1 MRKEDFAMAL
11 LEALS
16 QQAAG
21 PRGGEGQSMNG
32 KDGKEP
38 EAVFIDELL
47 KTAGNPEEFSQRIR
61 EGKTFKLKEKAGIH
75 IISLDTDK
83 PPIIQITGEFGAL
96 SKMLSFAMSVMIEKA
111 VDDTGDRTEIEK
123 HFREIT
129 ELAIMT
135 SRI

>member
-1 MRKEDFAMAL
+1 
-11 LEALS
+11 
-16 QQAAG
+16 
-21 PRGGEGQSMNG
+21 MNV

-96 SKMLSFAMSVMIEKA
+96 SQMLSFAMSVMIEKA
-111 VDDTGDRTEIEK
+111 VDDTGNRTEIEK
-123 HFREIT
+123 YFREIT
-129 ELAIMT
+129 ELAIAT

>member
-1 MRKEDFAMAL
+1 M
-11 LEALS
+11 
-16 QQAAG
+16 
-21 PRGGEGQSMNG
+21 GGEGQSMNG